1 MFFFSKYIELED
13 KRPSGCFLLALAEVV
28 LGPLVKMVTDRVSR
42 EGPSGICVLTALCI
56 LDVMDLLICV
66 FLTLSKN
73 CVKNSVL
80 RGANEALIVR
90 YPTYKGR
97 VSLEDS
103 LLMVGN

>member
-1 MFFFSKYIELED
+1 MIFK
-13 KRPSGCFLLALAEVV
+13 KLLNLRRKKV
-28 LGPLVKMVTDRVSR
+28 LK
-42 EGPSGICVLTALCI
+42 
-56 LDVMDLLICV
+56 
-66 FLTLSKN
+66 K
-73 CVKNSVL
+73 SVL